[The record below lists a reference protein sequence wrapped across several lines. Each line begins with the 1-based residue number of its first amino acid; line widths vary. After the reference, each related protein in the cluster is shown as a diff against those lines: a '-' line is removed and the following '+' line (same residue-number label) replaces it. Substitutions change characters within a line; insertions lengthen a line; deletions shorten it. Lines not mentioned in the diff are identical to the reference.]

1 MIAIRLWMNSEW
13 VETTKHTHILLNSRT
28 KSQIQILYS
37 REFLQHQSVHQAIG
51 TQLPYK
57 HNTSLIHSRMNI
69 IGMCSVHGLPIYL
82 STRIF
87 TRYTN
92 VERIMHAICERHTP
106 RRYLSPA
113 MPLARMPQQT
123 VKPMVRPSYFPTM
136 QMFDWNFDAYR
147 TICARWHTD
156 SRLE

>member
-1 MIAIRLWMNSEW
+1 M
-13 VETTKHTHILLNSRT
+13 ETTKHTHISLNSRT

-123 VKPMVRPSYFPTM
+123 VKPM
-136 QMFDWNFDAYR
+136 
-147 TICARWHTD
+147 CAPVIFQQCKCLTEILMRIVLFVLDGTPIAD
-156 SRLE
+156 SNSHRQVSLFA